1 MVHAVLIQMFQ
12 NNITELGLRNIFLNG
27 EIMRE
32 VRLESLM
39 NGDEK
44 VLKFVEI
51 LNLRNAE
58 ELEEYRKRNRG
69 E

>member
-1 MVHAVLIQMFQ
+1 
-12 NNITELGLRNIFLNG
+12 
-27 EIMRE
+27 
-32 VRLESLM
+32 M

-58 ELEEYRKRNRG
+58 ELEEYKKRHK